1 MRNLPHGRATWQPT
15 KDQLLQAG
23 NAGIFIRDSQA
34 VMEAVMVADNGWEVS
49 YPVSEWQDVVA
60 LAKRFKRPL

>member
-1 MRNLPHGRATWQPT
+1 MRNLPHGRASWAPT

-23 NAGIFIRDSQA
+23 NAGIFIRDGQA
-34 VMEAVMVADNGWEVS
+34 VVADNGWEAS

-60 LAKRFKRPL
+60 LAKRFKRTL